1 MLYREVVK
9 PLIRTA
15 VLSAVGAV
23 SAFFASNGVALEGD
37 VRTGL
42 VVGFTGLIGSTYY
55 LLVRLAERR
64 WPELGRLLG
73 AKADTPVE
81 Q

>member
-1 MLYREVVK
+1 MLYREVLK
-9 PLIRTA
+9 PLIRTG

-23 SAFFASNGVALEGD
+23 AAFFASHGITLEGD
-37 VRTGL
+37 ARTGL

-55 LLVRLAERR
+55 LLVRLVERR
-64 WPELGRLLG
+64 YPELGRLLG
-73 AKADTPVE
+73 AKADEPE